1 MILYNITFKVEHG
14 IHTEWVRWMKIAYIP
29 KMMDT
34 GKFIEHKL
42 CRLMGVDEED
52 GITYA
57 LQFLCPNMVTFQL
70 FQEKDAYAIQKEH
83 ALKYKD
89 RYVSFATIMKVV

>member
-1 MILYNITFKVEHG
+1 MILYNITFKIEHE
-14 IHTEWVRWMKIAYIP
+14 IHEGWVRFMKIAYIP

-42 CRLMGVDEED
+42 CRVLGVDEED

-57 LQFLCPNMVTFQL
+57 LQFLCPNMVTYQL
-70 FQEKDAYAIQKEH
+70 FQEKDAYKIQKEH
-83 ALKYKD
+83 ALKYQNQ
-89 RYVSFATIMKVV
+89 YVSFSTTMKVI